1 VLRILEAGRIAR
13 MRLCSAFFRPG
24 VSPDAEEE
32 EEGIDMAIAVYP
44 GSFDP
49 ITYGHL
55 DIIERAAAIFDRVIV
70 AVCLNPGKQPLFTM
84 EERVEMIARES
95 ARIPNTEVNCFKG
108 LLTEFVQRENARII
122 VRGLRAISDFEIEF
136 QMALMNRKLSAE
148 VETVFL
154 VAQPKYSYLSS
165 SIVKEI
171 ASLGGDI
178 GDLVSEQ
185 VARHLQERFALQ
197 SLRDE

>member
-1 VLRILEAGRIAR
+1 
-13 MRLCSAFFRPG
+13 
-24 VSPDAEEE
+24 
-32 EEGIDMAIAVYP
+32 MAIAVYP

-55 DIIERAAAIFDRVIV
+55 DIIERAAAVFDRVIV

-95 ARIPNTEVNCFKG
+95 ARLPNVDVSYFNG
-108 LLTEFVQRENARII
+108 LLTEVVKREGARII

-136 QMALMNRKLSAE
+136 QMALMNRKLGPE
-148 VETVFL
+148 IETVFL

-171 ASLGGDI
+171 AGLGGDI
-178 GDLVSEQ
+178 GGLVSEQ
-185 VARHLQERFALQ
+185 VARHLQERFA
-197 SLRDE
+197 SHGLRDE

>member
-1 VLRILEAGRIAR
+1 MNADE
-13 MRLCSAFFRPG
+13 
-24 VSPDAEEE
+24 DD

-108 LLTEFVQRENARII
+108 LLTEFVQREQARII

-136 QMALMNRKLSAE
+136 QMALMNRKLSPE

-178 GDLVSEQ
+178 SDLVSDQ
-185 VARHLQERFALQ
+185 VAGRLQERFGLQ

>member
-1 VLRILEAGRIAR
+1 
-13 MRLCSAFFRPG
+13 MT
-24 VSPDAEEE
+24 
-32 EEGIDMAIAVYP
+32 IAVYP

-55 DIIERAAAIFDRVIV
+55 DIIERAAAVFDRVIV

-95 ARIPNTEVNCFKG
+95 ARLPNVDVNCFKG
-108 LLTEFVQRENARII
+108 LLTEFVKREDARII
-122 VRGLRAISDFEIEF
+122 VRGLRAISDFESEF
-136 QMALMNRKLSAE
+136 QMALMNRKLDPE
-148 VETVFL
+148 IETVVL

-165 SIVKEI
+165 SI

-178 GDLVSEQ
+178 GGLVSDQ
-185 VARHLQERFALQ
+185 VARHLQERFALHG
-197 SLRDE
+197 LRDE

>member
-1 VLRILEAGRIAR
+1 
-13 MRLCSAFFRPG
+13 MRLCSAFLRPG
-24 VSPDAEEE
+24 VSPDAEE